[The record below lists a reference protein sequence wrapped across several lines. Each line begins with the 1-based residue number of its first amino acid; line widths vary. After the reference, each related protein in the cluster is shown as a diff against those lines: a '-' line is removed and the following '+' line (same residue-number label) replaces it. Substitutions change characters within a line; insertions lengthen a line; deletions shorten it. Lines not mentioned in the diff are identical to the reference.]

1 MGLSEFEKEIASL
14 LESGRELTAADFLA
28 ACPGASAA
36 SVYSRIRALRMR
48 GVLSQTGRGRYR
60 AVRKPGYAVPVTD
73 WMREVNEYLIDCC
86 EGVNLCISQCGENL
100 LVEAARAD
108 LLRVESCL
116 KARYEKVV
124 RKKDADRFPAR
135 LDGYVLVGVLVS
147 DAPVVR
153 SGGCPVPSLEK
164 ILVDSLCRE
173 ANGTEMPDFQRA
185 MEVFPVN
192 PDRMHRYAARRGVS
206 EELEHRL
213 QGLDTDRIELFSRIQ
228 RFFSRSDLVS
238 RAWVFGSFARGEETA
253 ESDLDLLVDFDSER
267 NVSLLDI
274 LRQKRELEKLI
285 GREVDIV
292 ENGYLKPF
300 AIPSAERDKYL
311 IYAR

>member
-1 MGLSEFEKEIASL
+1 MGLAEFEKALSSL
-14 LESGRELTAADFLA
+14 LESDGELTAADFLA

-48 GVLSQTGRGRYR
+48 GVLSQAGRGRYR
-60 AVRKPGYAVPVTD
+60 VVRKPGYAVPVTD
-73 WMREVNEYLIDCC
+73 WMREVNAYLIDNCV
-86 EGVNLCISQCGENL
+86 GVDHCISQSGDNL
-100 LVEAARAD
+100 LVEVARPD
-108 LLRVESCL
+108 LSRVDDCL
-116 KARYEKVV
+116 KERYGKVV

-153 SGGCPVPSLEK
+153 SDGCPVPSLEK
-164 ILVDSLCRE
+164 SLVDSLCRE
-173 ANGTEMPDFQRA
+173 ANGTGMPDFQRA

-192 PDRMHRYAARRGVS
+192 VDRMHRYAARRGVS

-213 QGLDTDRIELFSRIQ
+213 RELDADRIELFSRVQ

-267 NVSLLDI
+267 KVSLLDI

-285 GREVDIV
+285 GREVDLV
-292 ENGYLKPF
+292 ENGFLKPF
-300 AIPSAERDKYL
+300 AVSSAERDKYL